1 MTGVRKKQLAQTTVA
16 HVNTSTWTITWPKTE
31 VKAKRDHV
39 IALDGRVLE
48 LVQAQL
54 AGRRLHCRNLFHG
67 RGCAPGHTPSTR
79 YACIGDFKKAW
90 RTAVEAAGFT
100 VGRAT
105 GYVWHN
111 TRHSAVTNL
120 TNAGVPRHEA
130 KTVSGH
136 TTDEVFNRYS
146 IGTEQQQRAALRA
159 VTLYKEQFAAARTI
173 VPLEERRRTAADA

>member
-1 MTGVRKKQLAQTTVA
+1 QPFFEFAYLTGVRKKQLAQTTVA

-90 RTAVEAAGFT
+90 RTAVEAAGFPG
-100 VGRAT
+100 GRPT
-105 GYVWHN
+105 RN
-111 TRHSAVTNL
+111 TRAH
-120 TNAGVPRHEA
+120 P
-130 KTVSGH
+130 
-136 TTDEVFNRYS
+136 
-146 IGTEQQQRAALRA
+146 
-159 VTLYKEQFAAARTI
+159 
-173 VPLEERRRTAADA
+173 DAPGMP